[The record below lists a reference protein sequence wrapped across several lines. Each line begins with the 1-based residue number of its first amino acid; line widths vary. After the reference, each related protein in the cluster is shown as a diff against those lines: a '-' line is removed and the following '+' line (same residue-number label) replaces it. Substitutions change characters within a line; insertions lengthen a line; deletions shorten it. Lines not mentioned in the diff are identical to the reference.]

1 MELADLVALS
11 LLPVVRRRLVEAV
24 HLADAVDGRLA
35 TALESLRSPER
46 PAMLRQ
52 DAAAVLDIAQ
62 RAGIMPLAWDAAD
75 YPSALK
81 TIPDPPLVLWVKGTA
96 AEWDRP
102 AVAIVGARAASP
114 PSREIAREI
123 GEGLARAGVMVVSG
137 LARGCDGAAHQGA
150 LAAAGLTVAVLGCGV
165 DITYPPEHDG
175 LARAIAATGALVSE
189 LAPGTPPLPHH
200 FPLRNRIIA
209 GLSRA
214 VVVIEAHERSGSLIT
229 AACALEQG
237 RDVMVVPGSVRSGR
251 NRGAHALLKDGAAL
265 VECAADV
272 LNELGAAVPPCRSAA
287 VRAAV
292 PPDCSAAPLD
302 SGTEARTAA
311 PPHCSTA
318 ARTAAPLHGGTAA
331 QILAVL
337 DPDDGADLDDLQ
349 GMTGLDV
356 SALTRHLT
364 ELELAGLAVRQPGGR
379 FVRSSGK

>member
-1 MELADLVALS
+1 MELADLVALAR
-11 LLPVVRRRLVEAV
+11 LPLNRRRLAEAV

-35 TALESLRSPER
+35 TALESLGSPESSVI
-46 PAMLRQ
+46 LRQ
-52 DAAAVLDIAQ
+52 HAAAALDVAQ
-62 RAGIMPLAWDAAD
+62 RTGITPVAWDAAD
-75 YPSALK
+75 YPPALR

-114 PSREIAREI
+114 ASRETAREI

-175 LARAIAATGALVSE
+175 LARAIAVTGALVSE
-189 LAPGTPPLPHH
+189 LAPGTPPLPLH

-272 LNELGAAVPPCRSAA
+272 LAELGAAVPRCREDRLDALSG
-287 VRAAV
+287 
-292 PPDCSAAPLD
+292 APTSD
-302 SGTEARTAA
+302 GPRD
-311 PPHCSTA
+311 
-318 ARTAAPLHGGTAA
+318 R
-331 QILAVL
+331 ILAAL

-349 GMTGLDV
+349 ALTGLDV
-356 SALTRHLT
+356 SALTRQLT

-379 FVRSSGK
+379 FVRSSGKVIT

>member
-1 MELADLVALS
+1 MELADLVALAR
-11 LLPVVRRRLVEAV
+11 LPLNRRRLAEAV

-35 TALESLRSPER
+35 TALESLVSPESSVI
-46 PAMLRQ
+46 LRQ
-52 DAAAVLDIAQ
+52 HAAAALAVAQ
-62 RAGIMPLAWDAAD
+62 RTGITPVAWDAAD
-75 YPSALK
+75 YPPALR
-81 TIPDPPLVLWVKGTA
+81 TIPDPPLVLWVKGSA

-114 PSREIAREI
+114 ASRETAREI

-175 LARAIAATGALVSE
+175 LARAIAVTGALVSE
-189 LAPGTPPLPHH
+189 LAPGTPPLPLH

-272 LNELGAAVPPCRSAA
+272 LNELGAAVPLCRSAA

-292 PPDCSAAPLD
+292 QQDCGAPDRGAAPGD
-302 SGTEARTAA
+302 RGTAGRTAA
-311 PPHCSTA
+311 PQHGSTA
-318 ARTAAPLHGGTAA
+318 AL
-331 QILAVL
+331 ILSAL

-349 GMTGLDV
+349 ALTGLDV

-364 ELELAGLAVRQPGGR
+364 ELELARLAVRQPGGR